1 MEANAFFKKLEG
13 IPDIPTL
20 PNIVFK
26 VNKML
31 EDYDVPIKELSA
43 ILEKDQAMVTKI
55 LKLVNSSFYGFRSRI
70 HSISHAVVILGF
82 NTVRNAL
89 VSVSII
95 KAFSRKEPG
104 AGFDITDFW
113 KHSIG
118 VAVTSRYLSE
128 QSKLDSPDDCFVAGL
143 LHDIGKVILAQHFTE
158 LFDRVW
164 ESVKGDGRSFYEAE
178 QELLPVNH
186 AQIGGYLTKK
196 WQFPDALIDSIAYHH
211 AIGKSVSGLNQLLIV
226 HTADNIV
233 NTYQAD
239 AATSGGFPSLD
250 PEAKRTLF
258 RQVESVSDWFPNIA
272 NEIDAACEFFLAE
285 D

>member
-1 MEANAFFKKLEG
+1 MEPNAFFKKLDT

-31 EDYDVPIKELSA
+31 ENYDTSISDLCT
-43 ILEKDQAMVTKI
+43 IIEKDQAMVTKI
-55 LKLVNSSFYGFRSRI
+55 LTLVNSTYYGFRSRI
-70 HSISHAVVILGF
+70 NNTVHAVIVLGF
-82 NTVRNAL
+82 NTVRNAI

-95 KAFSRKEPG
+95 RAFSKGESREE
-104 AGFDITDFW
+104 FDITDFW
-113 KHSIG
+113 RHSIG

-143 LHDIGKVILAQHFTE
+143 LHDIGKVILAQHFTK

-164 ESVKGDGRSFYEAE
+164 ESARVEGKSFFEAE

-186 AQIGGYLTKK
+186 AQIGGYLTKR
-196 WQFPDALIDSIAYHH
+196 WQFPDSLIDTIGNHH
-211 AIGKSVSGLNQLLIV
+211 AVRKSVSNFEQLLIV
-226 HTADNIV
+226 HAADHLV
-233 NTYQAD
+233 NNYQAD
-239 AATSGGFPSLD
+239 SGTVSNLSSIY
-250 PEAKRTLF
+250 PEAKRLLF
-258 RQVESVSDWFPNIA
+258 RQVDTVSDWFPNVA
-272 NEIDAACEFFLAE
+272 NEIDSACEFFLTE